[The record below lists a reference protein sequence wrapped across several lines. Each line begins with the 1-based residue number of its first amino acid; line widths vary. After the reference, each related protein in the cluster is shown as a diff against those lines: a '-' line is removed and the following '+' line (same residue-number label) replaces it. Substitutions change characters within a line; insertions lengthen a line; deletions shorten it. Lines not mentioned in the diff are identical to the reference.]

1 MSSADAVAIV
11 LWIGATMY
19 AIFGGADF
27 GAGFWSL
34 LAGRGEG
41 GRRPRELI
49 DWAIGPVWEANHVWL
64 IFILVV
70 LWTGFATAF
79 EAIFSTLV
87 HPAQPGR
94 ARHRAA
100 WVRLRVPAHRAPRQG
115 PDVGGGD
122 LRVGVGADAVL
133 HGHGR
138 RRDRG
143 RTRADRERRRRPGD
157 ELAESALVRD
167 RRALHGHERLSGG
180 RLPRQRRPACRCSR
194 SGAVLRAPCA
204 RLRARY
210 RCARGSRARHAASR
224 RPVCVRRADRR
235 RAAARHS
242 LPRLRRRGARA
253 AAPRRPARDATARG
267 GRCRLGDLGLGRRTA
282 SLPPAADAHDLRC
295 GLTRSRP
302 DRSADRLRRSR
313 SSSSSRRSG
322 CCSRSLSAT

>member
-34 LAGRGEG
+34 LAGRGEQ

-79 EAIFSTLV
+79 EAIFSTLFIPLSLAALGIV
-87 HPAQPGR
+87 LRGSGFAFHHNARRAGGR
-94 ARHRAA
+94 AL
-100 WVRLRVPAHRAPRQG
+100 V
-115 PDVGGGD
+115 GGD

-133 HGHGR
+133 HGNGR
-138 RRDRG
+138 RRNRG
-143 RTRADRERRRRPGD
+143 RTRADRERHGRPGD

-180 RLPRQRRPACRCSR
+180 RLPRQRRPRVPAPPISSGTSPVAHSSR
-194 SGAVLRAPCA
+194 AADRS
-204 RLRARY
+204 
-210 RCARGSRARHAASR
+210 ARGPRPRRVAPRRAVR
-224 RPVCVRRADRR
+224 VRRADRR
-235 RAAARHS
+235 RRCRSSSSPSSAG
-242 LPRLRRRGARA
+242 RGARA
-253 AAPRRPARDATARG
+253 AVPRSPPRNASACG
-267 GRCRLGDLGLGRRTA
+267 GCGRLGDLGLGRRAA
-282 SLPPAADAHDLRC
+282 SVSPAADAHDLRRRV
-295 GLTRSRP
+295 TR
-302 DRSADRLRRSR
+302 A
-313 SSSSSRRSG
+313 SS
-322 CCSRSLSAT
+322 